1 LRKRTPAPRKPGQG
15 EIAERAYFIKL
26 DEGRWDG
33 LGHWLRAVADDCCSS
48 NSGVSLATRGPPAF
62 RA

>member
-33 LGHWLRAVADDCCSS
+33 LGHWLRAE
-48 NSGVSLATRGPPAF
+48 RGLTA
-62 RA
+62 A